1 MYQSF
6 YKIYMIIKE
15 ITSMDI
21 KLKTKYM
28 KQAFNL
34 AKKGEGFVNPN
45 PLVGAVIVKN
55 GKVIGKGYHKAFG
68 QVHAEIDAFN
78 HATEDVKGAT
88 MFVTLEPCSHHG
100 KQPPC
105 AHKIIQKGIS
115 KVVIANLDP
124 NPLVYKQGVQL
135 LKDAGIEVEYGLL
148 ESLGHK
154 VNDIFFH
161 YITTK
166 KPFIAMKYAMT
177 LDGKLATRNFNSKWI
192 TNEKSR
198 AYVHDLRHKYTA
210 ILVGVNTI
218 IKDDAKLNVRRHKKS
233 KNPIRII
240 LDPKLETPMNSFVVQ
255 TANEQPTWIVSE
267 KYDAAYT
274 NLGVRVIQMKTLDLH
289 ELMTILGEEKID
301 SIFIEGGAFTHAS
314 FLEAGLVNKV
324 YAFVAPKIIGGSQAL
339 TPVSGQGVA
348 LMKDAYQLKDIQFQR
363 FNEDILIMGYLK

>member
-6 YKIYMIIKE
+6 YKIYIIIKE

-78 HATEDVKGAT
+78 NATEDVKGAT
-88 MFVTLEPCSHHG
+88 MFVTLEPCSHHC

-105 AHKIIQKGIS
+105 ANKIIEKGIS
-115 KVVIANLDP
+115 KVVISNLDP

-166 KPFIAMKYAMT
+166 RPFVAMKYAMT
-177 LDGKLATRNFNSKWI
+177 LDGKLATKDFDSKWI

-198 AYVHDLRHKYTA
+198 KYVHDLRNKYSA

-218 IKDDAKLNVRRHKKS
+218 IKDDAKLDVRRSKKS
-233 KNPIRII
+233 KNPVRII
-240 LDPKLETPMNSFVVQ
+240 LDPKLQTPKRAYVVK
-255 TANEQPTWIVSE
+255 TAKTQPTWIVSE
-267 KYDAAYT
+267 IYDQSYVD
-274 NLGVRVIQMKTLDLH
+274 LGVKIIQMPIIDLDK
-289 ELMTILGEEKID
+289 LMTILGEAKID
-301 SIFIEGGAFTHAS
+301 SIFIEGGAYTHAR
-314 FLEAGLVNKV
+314 FLEANLVNKV
-324 YAFVAPKIIGGSQAL
+324 YAFIAPKIIGGKNAL
-339 TPVSGQGVA
+339 TPIGGEGVS
-348 LMKDAYQLKDIQFQR
+348 LMKDAHVLKDVTYTQFD
-363 FNEDILIMGYLK
+363 EDILIEGYLK

>member
-1 MYQSF
+1 
-6 YKIYMIIKE
+6 
-15 ITSMDI
+15 MD
-21 KLKTKYM
+21 KTLKTKYM

-78 HATEDVKGAT
+78 NATEDVKGAT
-88 MFVTLEPCSHHG
+88 MFVTLEPCSHYG

-105 AHKIIQKGIS
+105 AHKIVEKGIK

-124 NPLVYKQGVQL
+124 NPLVYKQGVKL

-148 ESLGHK
+148 ESLGHE

-161 YITTK
+161 SITTN

-177 LDGKLATRNFNSKWI
+177 LDGKLATRNFDSKWI

-210 ILVGVNTI
+210 ILAGVNTI
-218 IKDDAKLNVRRHKKS
+218 IKDDAKLNVRRNKKS

-240 LDPKLETPMNSFVVQ
+240 LDPKLETPLSSFVVQ
-255 TANEQPTWIVSE
+255 TAKKQPTWIVSE
-267 KYDAAYT
+267 KHDEAYT
-274 NLGVRVIQMKTLDLH
+274 NLGVRIIQMKTLDLH
-289 ELMTILGEEKID
+289 ELMTILDEEKID

-324 YAFVAPKIIGGSQAL
+324 YAFVAPKIIGGLGAL

-348 LMKDAYQLKDIQFQR
+348 LMKDAHPLKDIQFQC
-363 FNEDILIMGYLK
+363 FDEDILIKGYLK

>member
-1 MYQSF
+1 
-6 YKIYMIIKE
+6 
-15 ITSMDI
+15 MDI

-55 GKVIGKGYHKAFG
+55 DKVIGKGYHKAFG

-78 HATEDVKGAT
+78 NATEDVKGAT

-105 AHKIIQKGIS
+105 AHKIIEKGIS

-177 LDGKLATRNFNSKWI
+177 LDGKLATRNFDSKWI

-274 NLGVRVIQMKTLDLH
+274 NLGVRIIQMKTLDLH

-348 LMKDAYQLKDIQFQR
+348 FMKDAYQLKDIQFQR
-363 FNEDILIMGYLK
+363 FDEDILIEGYLK